1 MRLFFNAVLVS
12 LLSLGAAA
20 TASANDF
27 GPAQAALPYGFG
39 YGQEEQEFEPSTRD
53 EFNNR
58 TIVNGRMFL
67 EGSTLSGGLMFSD
80 ESTLS
85 GFDGNA
91 SAIGNQ
97 LNVTVQGSWNTVII
111 DSTQINNGN
120 QTVR

>member
-1 MRLFFNAVLVS
+1 VRKFLNAVLVS
-12 LLSLGAAA
+12 SVAMGFATAANAQDFGAAQ
-20 TASANDF
+20 AN
-27 GPAQAALPYGFG
+27 LPFGFG

-58 TIVNGRMFL
+58 TIANGRMFL

-85 GFDGNA
+85 GFYGNQA
-91 SAIGNQ
+91 AIGNQ